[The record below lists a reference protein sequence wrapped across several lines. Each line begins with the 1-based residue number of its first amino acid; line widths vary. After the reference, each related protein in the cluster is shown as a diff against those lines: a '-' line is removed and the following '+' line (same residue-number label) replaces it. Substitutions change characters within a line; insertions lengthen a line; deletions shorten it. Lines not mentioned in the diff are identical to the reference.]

1 MSNKPKSTAL
11 YTSPF
16 SKAYWLDA
24 AAELGLEAPRDF
36 SIIGF
41 DNTDFG
47 RLPYIALT
55 SVSQQKFRTGRL
67 AVQRLL
73 EKIGGDCRQ
82 TTDILQP
89 ELMIRSSCRKI

>member
-1 MSNKPKSTAL
+1 MPGAFFADNDTIAL
-11 YTSPF
+11 GALRAF
-16 SKAYWLDA
+16 KAAGYRIPQDI
-24 AAELGLEAPRDF
+24 

-55 SVSQQKFRTGRL
+55 SISQQKFRTGRL

-89 ELMIRSSCRKI
+89 ELVIRSSCRKI